1 MGVFLGWALLLAA
14 VGLFAALF
22 RRRPAGE
29 AGLASAGPVP
39 AKRLIGAGAV
49 ACLLLG
55 GYLVIQPRLALANRR
70 PVDLSHSDDWLTGGA
85 KDAFRWHNGQLKAK
99 LVVESDSYA
108 AFPVDWQA
116 DAFHAE
122 WDMTVMKLDLR
133 PEWGERASIAI
144 GVFDTAAA
152 NIDDPD
158 HVSGSSLE
166 ACFSDDIRLRA
177 SDADRLLKTHSSTE
191 LSLGPRSL
199 RKFQP
204 APPVPVEL
212 NVPYHCVLD
221 YDGPS
226 DTATL
231 SVSQG
236 GRVVVRRWL
245 DDLREFTP
253 AVAWFG
259 VTVRGFKHRN
269 KQMEAKLKSA
279 YTKPAAELTLENLR
293 YAQP

>member
-1 MGVFLGWALLLAA
+1 MGVFLGWVLLLAA
-14 VGLFAALF
+14 VGLIAALL
-22 RRRPAGE
+22 RRRPAGV
-29 AGLASAGPVP
+29 APVNRRWYSAS
-39 AKRLIGAGAV
+39 AV
-49 ACLLLG
+49 ACLLAG
-55 GYLVIQPRLALANRR
+55 GYLVLAPRLALAHRR
-70 PVDLSHSDDWLTGGA
+70 PVDLSHPDDWIIGGPS
-85 KDAFRWHNGQLKAK
+85 DAFRWVKGRMDAK
-99 LVVESDSYA
+99 LEVESDSYA

-122 WDMTVMKLDLR
+122 WDMTVHRLDLR
-133 PEWGERASIAI
+133 PEWGERASIAV
-144 GVFDTAAA
+144 GVFDGPACA

-158 HVSGSSLE
+158 HVGGSSLE

-204 APPVPVEL
+204 SPPVRVEL

-231 SVSQG
+231 TVSQG
-236 GRVVVRRWL
+236 GRPVVRRWL